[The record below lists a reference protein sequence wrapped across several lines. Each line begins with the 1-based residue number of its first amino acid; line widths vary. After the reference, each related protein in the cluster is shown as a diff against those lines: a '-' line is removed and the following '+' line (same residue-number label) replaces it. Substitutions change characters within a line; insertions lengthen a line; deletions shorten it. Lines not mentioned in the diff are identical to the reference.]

1 MISKAGFQDVVEW
14 IVRIIFIVL
23 VISVVFMI
31 VNAMIARGTFR
42 MVASVGLSASGEAH
56 IVPADYIFVE
66 EVAPV
71 RLKGYV
77 ED

>member
-1 MISKAGFQDVVEW
+1 MIRKAEFKDVNKW
-14 IVRIIFIVL
+14 IVSIIFIVL
-23 VISVVFMI
+23 VI
-31 VNAMIARGTFR
+31 IAFTIMKTTEITRGTFR
-42 MVASVGLSASGEAH
+42 MVASVGLNASGEAH